1 MSDVY
6 TNIKGKNSTNY
17 IFEPSSTDVTS
28 IVKIIAATVTSIG
41 YGKVKKLNALIKQ
54 HRVRV
59 WSQYVKNILKN
70 KIYIKQTIRRLAS

>member
-28 IVKIIAATVTSIG
+28 IVKIIATILTSIG
-41 YGKVKKLNALIKQ
+41 WLNNTESEYGKESIC
-54 HRVRV
+54 
-59 WSQYVKNILKN
+59 
-70 KIYIKQTIRRLAS
+70 

>member
-28 IVKIIAATVTSIG
+28 IVKIIAAIVTSIE
-41 YGKVKKLNALIKQ
+41 Y
-54 HRVRV
+54 RV
-59 WSQYVKNILKN
+59 WKSK
-70 KIYIKQTIRRLAS
+70 KIECVD